1 MRRQEE
7 SLGIA
12 KETNMLNQSFTAL
25 LIRNPTPGGWTCVI
39 WLKSAAFFETHK
51 LVKVKGTIDGCPFR
65 SAFMALEDGNYKSP
79 VKAEILRAIGKSIVE
94 TIRVA
99 GGRNQSGPQIDKPK
113 LSRR

>member
-65 SAFMALEDGNYKSP
+65 SAFMARRDGNHNLP
-79 VKAEILRAIGKSIVE
+79 VEAEILRRSENRQSKWSGSLQERINPV
-94 TIRVA
+94 RRL
-99 GGRNQSGPQIDKPK
+99 RNQN
-113 LSRR
+113 